1 MTSLI
6 ARVAIMTTPG
16 SATVHMEAMPMDFIK
31 LPVVYTCATNNGTEM
46 KLEIITMNAMKET
59 KLVNVSKDCFILK
72 DPYTKRLKFLIELSL
87 LGSR

>member
-6 ARVAIMTTPG
+6 ARVAIITTPG
-16 SATVHMEAMPMDFIK
+16 TTIVQMEAMPMDFIK
-31 LPVVYTCATNNGTEM
+31 LPVVYTCATNSGTEM
-46 KLEIITMNAMKET
+46 KLEIITTKAMKET
-59 KLVNVSKDCFILK
+59 KEVKVSNCCFILK

>member
-1 MTSLI
+1 ML
-6 ARVAIMTTPG
+6 AI
-16 SATVHMEAMPMDFIK
+16 PMDFISD
-31 LPVVYTCATNNGTEM
+31 PVVYTWPTNRGTEM

-59 KLVNVSKDCFILK
+59 KEVKLSNCCFMIE